1 MGKKHSVRDALRFR
15 AGATG
20 LSSHPRDTPVG
31 PSSKSDA
38 ADDLVAVGAKL
49 AAAQEA
55 LWAEGVVGGGTRN
68 VLLVLQGMD
77 TSGKGGTI
85 DHVCGL
91 VNPQG
96 LRVASFKKPTAAE
109 RKHDFLWRIRKELP
123 PPGYIGVF
131 DRSHYEDV
139 LIARVDSLVPAATW
153 EKRYDLINE
162 FEAELVESGT
172 TVIKCYLDISPEEQR
187 ERLISRLEDPA
198 KQWKYNPGDLV
209 ARSKWSAYQEAYA
222 AVLERCSTEAAP
234 WYVIPADRKWYRNWS
249 VAHLLLEILT
259 ELDPRLPDP
268 DYDVAE
274 QLRLITEAD
283 PLG

>member
-20 LSSHPRDTPVG
+20 FSSHPRDTPVG

-38 ADDLVAVGAKL
+38 AEDLVAVGAKL

-123 PPGYIGVF
+123 PPGCIGVF

-162 FEAELVESGT
+162 FEAELVECGT

-198 KQWKYNPGDLV
+198 KQWKFNPGDLV